1 MPRALYILIQCTWG
15 LLQTLAG
22 LAVFLRERRQPR
34 FWYHGAVVTRW
45 RSPGASVSLGMF
57 VFVSDALEEP
67 DARPTLVHEYGH
79 TLQSLLL
86 GPLYL
91 LVIGLPS
98 LTWGFHPHF
107 VRRRRE
113 ERLPY
118 TAFFTERWASR
129 WGEKATGEKAI

>member
-1 MPRALYILIQCTWG
+1 MPRALYILLQCSWG

-22 LAVFLRERRQPR
+22 LAVFLRERRQPHFR
-34 FWYHGAVVTRW
+34 YHGAVVTRW

-91 LVIGLPS
+91 LVIGIPS
-98 LTWGFHPHF
+98 LTWGFLPYF
-107 VRRRRE
+107 ARRRE
-113 ERLPY
+113 EGLPY

-129 WGEKATGEKAI
+129 WGERATGEKAI